1 MSIDTLLD
9 DFPVQVAF
17 PIAWGDMDA
26 FQHVNNTRYFRF
38 FEDARIAYFERTG
51 LIDAS
56 GLPAGLG
63 PILASTSCKFR
74 YPVTYPDSIRV
85 GARVVEIGEDRFE
98 MAYRVVSEQA
108 ERVAADGRGVVV
120 SFDYEAGQ
128 KAPLPDSWIE
138 RIETIEE
145 RSFGTERADVSE
157 KSSQSS

>member
-1 MSIDTLLD
+1 MSTDTLLD
-9 DFPVQVAF
+9 EFPVQVAC

-38 FEDARIAYFERTG
+38 FEDARIAYFERIELMG
-51 LIDAS
+51 AS

-74 YPVTYPDSIRV
+74 YPVTYPDTVRV
-85 GARVVEIGEDRFE
+85 GARVLEIGEDRFE

-128 KAPLPDSWIE
+128 KAPLPDAWIE
-138 RIETIEE
+138 HIETLEG
-145 RSFGTERADVSE
+145 RSFGAERANKSD
-157 KSSQSS
+157 KSS